1 MRRRSACLA
10 ATFAAL
16 FAVAPTA
23 SAQIAEP
30 DLRTHLEALDRI
42 ARDNGGHRA
51 AGTPGETQTGD
62 YAAARLA
69 EAGWT
74 ITRTD
79 VPFPYWAERSPSIVG
94 SYRPDADFVILHYS
108 GGGDVT
114 ARTRAINAD
123 PCRRRAFRRV
133 PRGRIAVLAAGDCTF
148 RRTARLA
155 QRAGARAILVA
166 DFTNGPPVFG
176 TLISPGIRLPV
187 LSVRLPIARRLARR
201 EPRIRVRTDV
211 ISERRVTQN
220 VIAELPGTEQRR
232 VVMAG
237 GHMDSVPRGPGM
249 NDNGSGVVSL
259 IEAGRRLATLP
270 RGRATVRLAFWSAH
284 ESGVFGAPRYVRAL
298 PRSERRRLSAYLNI
312 DMVASPN
319 GVPEIYATS
328 RRLRTLLERQIP
340 GAGRTSAD
348 SGSDHAAFMRIGVP
362 IAGIY
367 TGSLEPK
374 SRRQAR
380 RWGGTWGKERDA
392 CYHDPCDGIG
402 NVNLPMLARSA
413 SATANALEQL
423 AR

>member
-1 MRRRSACLA
+1 MRRRSAGLA
-10 ATFAAL
+10 AFAAVL
-16 FAVAPTA
+16 LAPAPTA
-23 SAQIAEP
+23 GAQVAEP
-30 DLRTHLEALDRI
+30 DLRAHLEALDRI

-51 AGTPGETQTGD
+51 AGTPGETQTGE

-79 VPFPYWAERSPSIVG
+79 VPFPYWAERTPSVVG
-94 SYRPDADFVILHYS
+94 AFRPAADFVTLHYS

-114 ARTRAINAD
+114 ARTRAVYGD
-123 PCRRRAFRRV
+123 PCRRRAFRRF

-148 RRTARLA
+148 RRTARIA

-176 TLISPGIRLPV
+176 TLVSPGIRLPV
-187 LSVRLPIARRLARR
+187 VSVRLPIARRLARR
-201 EPRIRVRTDV
+201 EPRIRVRVDP

-220 VIAELPGTEQRR
+220 VIAELPGTAPRR

-237 GHMDSVPRGPGM
+237 AHMDSVPRGAGM

-259 IEAGRRLATLP
+259 IEAGRRLAGLP

-284 ESGVFGAPRYVRAL
+284 EPGVFGSLRYVRGL
-298 PRSERRRLSAYLNI
+298 PAAERRRLSAYLNI
-312 DMVASPN
+312 DMVGSPN

-328 RRLRTLLERQIP
+328 RRLRTLLARQIP

-348 SGSDHAAFMRIGVP
+348 SGSDQLAFMRIGVP

-374 SRRQAR
+374 SRRQER

-392 CYHDPCDGIG
+392 CYHDPCDGLE
-402 NVNLPMLARSA
+402 NVNLTMLARSA
-413 SATANALEQL
+413 TATVNALEQL